1 VTILIL
7 ENDFAGAQG
16 GYGRFETRTQEGT
29 IMSSHPTRT
38 FAAAAGTALVLTLTA
53 CGGGTAEPTDDETP
67 LGPLDTYFE
76 QMYGDYDEDSANAQ
90 MAEVEE
96 IVAECMAEQG
106 FEYTPVDYS
115 SQGGMVSSSDDLD
128 VEWGTLEFAEQYGY
142 GATTNPWGE
151 QTPDPEATG
160 EEWVDPN
167 QEYVES
173 MSETEQTAYYAA
185 LYGEQTYTEPT
196 EEGEEIE
203 YDWTTAGCQGKAQ
216 HDVYESGNGMDD
228 EEFTALQEEMSAMW
242 EASMADPR
250 VAGLDAEW
258 ASCMADAGYA
268 GLAAVSDAE
277 QQFYEK
283 VNAVYDEAYTDMDP
297 EAGEDDYLAI
307 EEAIQEQLSALTTE
321 EIETAV
327 ADYTCRDEV
336 RYTEIQQEVNF
347 EYQQDFVDEHKDALD
362 AWLEAY
368 QASQS

>member
-1 VTILIL
+1 
-7 ENDFAGAQG
+7 
-16 GYGRFETRTQEGT
+16 
-29 IMSSHPTRT
+29 MSSHPTRM
-38 FAAAAGTALVLTLTA
+38 FAAAAGTALVLALTA
-53 CGGGTAEPTDDETP
+53 CGGGTDEPTDSETP
-67 LGPLDTYFE
+67 VGPLDAYFE
-76 QMYGDYDEDSANAQ
+76 QMYGDYDEGSADAQ
-90 MAEVEE
+90 MMEVEDV
-96 IVAECMAEQG
+96 VAACMAEQG

-115 SQGGMVSSSDDLD
+115 SQGGMVSSTDELD
-128 VEWGTLEFAEQYGY
+128 VEWGTLEFAQEYGY
-142 GATTNPWGE
+142 GATTNPWGD
-151 QTPDPEATG
+151 QSG
-160 EEWVDPN
+160 EPTDDGQQWTDPN

-173 MSETEQTAYYAA
+173 MSETEQAAYYAA
-185 LYGEQTYTEPT
+185 LYGEQSYAEPT
-196 EEGEEIE
+196 EDGEEIE

-250 VAGLDAEW
+250 ITGLDAEW

-268 GLAAVSDAE
+268 GLAVVSDAE

-283 VNAVYDEAYTDMDP
+283 VNAVYEGSYADMDP
-297 EAGEDDYLAI
+297 EATEEDYLAAQ
-307 EEAIQEQLSALTTE
+307 EAIEDELSALTAE

-327 ADYTCRDEV
+327 ADYTCREEI
-336 RYTEIQQEVNF
+336 RYTQIQQEVNL